1 MKKTYTL
8 IAALLLVSGL
18 ASAEVVDRSKAALI
32 AGRWLGSEASLTWE
46 APRTKADSDPLF
58 YVFSREDGGWVMVSA
73 EDATCPILAYSDE
86 GQFNSTNLPDGL
98 TAWLND
104 YAKSIRE
111 VRKCSIQADAN
122 TVRMWQ
128 TAGYRTKASGGKLL
142 ETAKWGQDSPYNL
155 LCPKVTEN
163 GKTVRAVTGCVAT
176 AMAIVC
182 RYHQWPEKGKGT
194 IGGYSY
200 ESEAGLTV
208 NIPSYSIDDHK
219 YDYSLMP
226 LRYTSSA
233 NSSQKNAVAQLM
245 HDCGVMVEASYNY
258 TSGTGAYSDDLCNAL
273 FKHLS
278 YSGNARLEIRCEY
291 NDVEWIKMIKAE
303 IDAERPLLYGGVD
316 PDQGGHQFVCDGYDA
331 NDYIHINW
339 GWEGV
344 DDGYFTLKLSI
355 PGDCTFNTWQDMV
368 VGLEPDR
375 DGSTT
380 TAGGPVCFLNPDDRG
395 YKGISLNSGKVMEKN
410 FNVKLG
416 YLYNQHIHE
425 DYNGA
430 VRVAL
435 LDKNGALKEVI
446 SKERNLF
453 IAAED
458 ISSINSLDC
467 SITVSPVYGDAV
479 ILQYKDRD
487 GSWKKVR
494 SYSDFGAV
502 NSELLYIDAPFIKL
516 ADSYKASDRL
526 YFELSETGKCISEI
540 TWTFDGSVQKGVC
553 VDLSAGTHTLE
564 ASISYTDGST
574 DLVSATLTVQ

>member
-1 MKKTYTL
+1 
-8 IAALLLVSGL
+8 
-18 ASAEVVDRSKAALI
+18 
-32 AGRWLGSEASLTWE
+32 
-46 APRTKADSDPLF
+46 
-58 YVFSREDGGWVMVSA
+58 
-73 EDATCPILAYSDE
+73 
-86 GQFNSTNLPDGL
+86 
-98 TAWLND
+98 
-104 YAKSIRE
+104 
-111 VRKCSIQADAN
+111 
-122 TVRMWQ
+122 
-128 TAGYRTKASGGKLL
+128 
-142 ETAKWGQDSPYNL
+142 
-155 LCPKVTEN
+155 
-163 GKTVRAVTGCVAT
+163 
-176 AMAIVC
+176 
-182 RYHQWPEKGKGT
+182 
-194 IGGYSY
+194 
-200 ESEAGLTV
+200 
-208 NIPSYSIDDHK
+208 
-219 YDYSLMP
+219 
-226 LRYTSSA
+226 
-233 NSSQKNAVAQLM
+233 
-245 HDCGVMVEASYNY
+245 
-258 TSGTGAYSDDLCNAL
+258 
-273 FKHLS
+273 
-278 YSGNARLEIRCEY
+278 
-291 NDVEWIKMIKAE
+291 
-303 IDAERPLLYGGVD
+303 
-316 PDQGGHQFVCDGYDA
+316 
-331 NDYIHINW
+331 
-339 GWEGV
+339 
-344 DDGYFTLKLSI
+344 
-355 PGDCTFNTWQDMV
+355 
-368 VGLEPDR
+368 
-375 DGSTT
+375 
-380 TAGGPVCFLNPDDRG
+380 
-395 YKGISLNSGKVMEKN
+395 MEKN

-458 ISSINSLDC
+458 VSSINSLDC